1 MDLTEPQAAFEHKRA
16 LETEVE
22 VLRHRTTS
30 IASRT
35 VIYALEER
43 VQEIDDFL
51 ASKGFSE
58 DRAMAQKK
66 LEKDS
71 AFNELDLD
79 GDGIVSD
86 TELAAV
92 EALSK
97 HEKADA
103 QRRMAW
109 VAIISMLV
117 FTIFV
122 FLPIFPDTRI
132 KALADLFGLF
142 YIGMASVVGAFMGM
156 TAYMSKGK

>member
-1 MDLTEPQAAFEHKRA
+1 
-16 LETEVE
+16 
-22 VLRHRTTS
+22 
-30 IASRT
+30 
-35 VIYALEER
+35 
-43 VQEIDDFL
+43 
-51 ASKGFSE
+51 
-58 DRAMAQKK
+58 MAQKK
-66 LEKDS
+66 LEKNS

-109 VAIISMLV
+109 VAIIAMLV